1 MNMSARDR
9 LRAILRRVPLGLGV
23 PGSMDHPTTGGL
35 ARDREQ
41 AETESESGETDGD
54 SFGETDEDRS
64 VETDEDRSVET
75 DEDRPGR

>member
-1 MNMSARDR
+1 MFTAREHVDMSVRDR

-41 AETESESGETDGD
+41 AETESESGET
-54 SFGETDEDRS
+54 S
-64 VETDEDRSVET
+64 EDRSVET